1 MSMEETPTDD
11 IQGDYYDGVQIIIF
25 ILIANVIGTNIFI
38 PQHFTLEF
46 AWRIWTWS
54 LFANL
59 VFIVTMSF
67 SLIIPLKLHSENGKI
82 FSNGLICGGMVYVG
96 YMISWFFVCNLS
108 DEWDMEYYPF
118 VFHGY
123 WGAIACMITSMFM
136 MSAKDP
142 ESITSN
148 QKNKIRCP
156 SCNTWQRVPKNVSG
170 VYKCTD
176 CDSEFNVLAMGRF
189 SVATELPPI
198 VTSQD

>member
-11 IQGDYYDGVQIIIF
+11 VQGDYYDGVQIIIF

-82 FSNGLICGGMVYVG
+82 FSNGLMCGGMVYVG

-108 DEWDMEYYPF
+108 DEIDMEYYPF

-123 WGAIACMITSMFM
+123 WGAIACMITSMIM

-148 QKNKIRCP
+148 QKNNIRCP
-156 SCNTWQRVPKNVSG
+156 SCNTIQRVPKNVSG

-176 CDSEFNVLAMGRF
+176 CGSEFNVLGMGGL

>member
-1 MSMEETPTDD
+1 MEENPTNAMHEDS
-11 IQGDYYDGVQIIIF
+11 YNVVQITIF

-38 PQHFTLEF
+38 PQYFTLEF

-67 SLIIPLKLHSENGKI
+67 SLILPLKWHSENGKI

-108 DEWDMEYYPF
+108 EEIDMEYYSL

-123 WGAIACMITSMFM
+123 WGAIACMITSMIM

-156 SCNTWQRVPKNVSG
+156 SCNNIQRVPKNVSG

-176 CDSEFNVLAMGRF
+176 CGSEFNVLGMGEL
-189 SVATELPPI
+189 SVSTELPPI

>member
-1 MSMEETPTDD
+1 MEENPNNAMHEDNYNV
-11 IQGDYYDGVQIIIF
+11 GQIAIF

-38 PQHFTLEF
+38 PQYFTLEF

-82 FSNGLICGGMVYVG
+82 FSNGLICGGMVYLG

-108 DEWDMEYYPF
+108 DEIDMEYYPF

-123 WGAIACMITSMFM
+123 WGAIACMITSMIM
-136 MSAKDP
+136 MYAKDP
-142 ESITSN
+142 ETIISN
-148 QKNKIRCP
+148 QKTY
-156 SCNTWQRVPKNVSG
+156 TWSKLKNV
-170 VYKCTD
+170 Y
-176 CDSEFNVLAMGRF
+176 VLKRQKLKRTHE
-189 SVATELPPI
+189 SVGH
-198 VTSQD
+198 